1 MSYITIKTG
10 FMNGIASIYKL
21 AVLCIQVLV
30 KQGGKSSSNK
40 MFIFYCGRY
49 FTDYLFFHSS
59 SLLTHC
65 QEYFIRSVSQEM
77 PLETWCSVFTQ
88 QKESQCYLCSLSQH
102 FSLWHHAFTVPY
114 RVTATWEL
122 IKERKYKDPLE
133 CKLDQ
138 PPRPALTAGWPETG
152 TRGGN
157 SSSGM
162 RRKAL
167 RRKLWWKDST
177 GHSCPC
183 CCDNDCSLIN
193 RWSPW
198 KPFLLYKI

>member
-1 MSYITIKTG
+1 MHPGISKTKWKK
-10 FMNGIASIYKL
+10 F
-21 AVLCIQVLV
+21 
-30 KQGGKSSSNK
+30 KQQNVHLLLWK
-40 MFIFYCGRY
+40 IFYRLSVLSFYHSAHTLPGI
-49 FTDYLFFHSS
+49 FHQV
-59 SLLTHC
+59 C
-65 QEYFIRSVSQEM
+65 IIRDASGNMMQCIHE
-77 PLETWCSVFTQ
+77 

-162 RRKAL
+162 RRKASW
-167 RRKLWWKDST
+167 RKPWWKDST

-183 CCDNDCSLIN
+183 CYDNDCSLIN
-193 RWSPW
+193 RW
-198 KPFLLYKI
+198 